1 MKEAYIVQGGKPLK
15 GEIIIE
21 GAKNAAIKLMIAA
34 LLFEGDVIIEKV
46 PRILDVDYLLK
57 LIHKLGADAYFK
69 HKNTLVINKKGMN
82 TARLDLYFASKIRSS
97 FLMFAPLLY
106 AFERAEIPNPGGCR
120 LGARSIDRII
130 NAMQQLSIKIEYNLN
145 EEYYIS
151 TLLKMPQ
158 GTCIFEK
165 PSHTGTE
172 LLLMIAAKS
181 PNEII
186 ITNASTEPEVD
197 DMIKFLN
204 KGGACIKRKG
214 NAIVSKGSSVL
225 KQKEPHQLMG
235 DRLVAATYAVSGVVT
250 KGNVVVKG
258 IDHKLMQ
265 PLNNYFLK
273 ANVGIEILE
282 EQTIRYF
289 YKGDFHVVDKV
300 STDVYPGFMTD
311 IQPLWALLMTQANG
325 SSIIQERL
333 FENRFSYVEEIKKLG
348 AVISFI
354 DIPVENPETFYL
366 FNYDKTKIYPH
377 QAIKIQGPTPFHNG
391 VLQMMDIRA
400 GATVALAALMAEGE
414 SVVHG
419 IQHMQRGYA
428 NITENLIALGAD
440 IKEI

>member
-1 MKEAYIVQGGKPLK
+1 MKDAYIVQGGKPLK
-15 GEIIIE
+15 GEIMID

-34 LLFEGDVIIEKV
+34 LLFDGDVVLERV

-57 LIHKLGADAYFK
+57 LINKLGADAYFK
-69 HKNTLVINKKGMN
+69 NENTLIINKNAMN
-82 TARLDLYFASKIRSS
+82 TSRLDLYFASKIRSS

-106 AFERAEIPNPGGCR
+106 TFGKAEIPNPGGCR

-130 NAMQQLSIKIEYNLN
+130 NAMQQLGISIDYN
-145 EEYYIS
+145 EEDSYYIAS
-151 TLLKMPQ
+151 LDKMPE
-158 GTCIFEK
+158 GTCVFEK

-186 ITNASTEPEVD
+186 IKNASTEPEVD

-204 KGGACIKRKG
+204 HGGTSIVRKG
-214 NAIVSKGSSVL
+214 TDIVVKGNPTL
-225 KQKEPHQLMG
+225 KQRKPHQLMG

-250 KGNVVVKG
+250 KGNVILKG
-258 IDHKLMQ
+258 IDQELMQ

-273 ANVGIEILE
+273 ANVGIEILDK
-282 EQTIRYF
+282 QTIRYF
-289 YKGDFHVVDKV
+289 YKGSFHAVEKVV
-300 STDVYPGFMTD
+300 TDVYPGFMTD
-311 IQPLWALLMTQANG
+311 VQPLWALLMTQAKG
-325 SSIIQERL
+325 TSIIQERL
-333 FENRFSYVEEIKKLG
+333 FENRFSYVQEIKKLG
-348 AVISFI
+348 ADISFI
-354 DIPVENPETFYL
+354 HVAVDNPEKFYL
-366 FNYDKTKIYPH
+366 FNYDKTKNYPH
-377 QAIKIQGPTPFHNG
+377 QAIQIQGDTPFHNG

-400 GATVALAALMAEGE
+400 GATVAIAALMAEGE